1 MVKVRASRW
10 LGTAVAA
17 VLSCGTVA
25 NAGLVTVF
33 FDAGSQNGGTNG
45 NFGFSYIPTD
55 SLGQL
60 APLVLTAGSLTDT
73 TDPFHFD
80 PFAPTSPG
88 TIFLNGFGGGVQDQL
103 GFGSDLI
110 SGLLGGGV
118 IEQLV
123 LTFDQPATPTGLV
136 LTLTDYKSGGP
147 PSLRDIPAIF
157 VHLVGG
163 AVNTY
168 DLNNIS
174 EPGGNIGI
182 LDLSTLLIV
191 TDQVEKIVV
200 RETKSHFALNSISFT
215 PIPAPGSVALLAL
228 AGLLTFRRR
237 RRLT

>member
-33 FDAGSQNGGTNG
+33 FDAASQNGGANG

-73 TDPFHFD
+73 TLANHSNPL
-80 PFAPTSPG
+80 ATTTAA
-88 TIFLNGFGGGVQDQL
+88 TIFANGFGGGVQDQF
-103 GFGSDLI
+103 GFGSELI
-110 SGLLGGGV
+110 SGLVNTL

-123 LTFDQPATPTGLV
+123 LTFDQPAASVGLV
-136 LTLTDYKSGGP
+136 LTLTDYRTGGP
-147 PSLRDIPAIF
+147 VNARDIPYIF
-157 VHLVGG
+157 VKLVGV
-163 AVNTY
+163 ATPLTF
-168 DLNNIS
+168 DKTDIS
-174 EPGGNIGI
+174 QQGGDIGI
-182 LDLSTLLIV
+182 LNLSALLGA

-200 RETKSHFALNSISFT
+200 RNTQNHFALNSISFT